1 MDRDQSSQSL
11 DDSEALSDP
20 SRQSGAGVQTV
31 NATDFKARCLQ
42 ILDRLS
48 ARELSRVTITKRG
61 RIVAVLSPPVDLADA
76 VRALHGCMRGSVTY
90 PPEIDLTAPIL
101 DEPLMADHSILHR

>member
-1 MDRDQSSQSL
+1 MDRDQSSQPL
-11 DDSEALSDP
+11 DDTDALNEQP
-20 SRQSGAGVQTV
+20 LQFVAGAQTV

-61 RIVAVLSPPVDLADA
+61 RIVAVLSPPLDLADA

-101 DEPLMADHSILHR
+101 CEPLLADHSILYR